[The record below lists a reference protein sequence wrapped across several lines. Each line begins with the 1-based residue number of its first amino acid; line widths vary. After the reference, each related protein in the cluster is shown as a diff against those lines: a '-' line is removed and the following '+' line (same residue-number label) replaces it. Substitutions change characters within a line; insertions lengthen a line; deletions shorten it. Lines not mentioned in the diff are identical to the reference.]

1 MNLYE
6 SNSCE
11 VFCMWFTSMNS
22 ILQFSLSSG
31 RESGVTTRC
40 HGNMSCV
47 LISFIICDLV
57 KKKTIDARLIMGE
70 RRVGQ
75 STRGC
80 TQRNWGLAA
89 FVAFMLYLLVT
100 LKNHGL
106 LQISPAIHRKNNMAQ
121 LENFQYTAWRLQS
134 KQWMSMTS
142 HSKAALETTSF
153 GC

>member
-89 FVAFMLYLLVT
+89 FVAFMLYLVCVWNVQKVIQYWHSGNIPMQQQKRQTCVIRLYRNINI
-100 LKNHGL
+100 LANEH
-106 LQISPAIHRKNNMAQ
+106 
-121 LENFQYTAWRLQS
+121 ENPSQFNV
-134 KQWMSMTS
+134 
-142 HSKAALETTSF
+142 
-153 GC
+153 